1 MKTAKIIYTTKKPLY
16 VEQYLNLKENHFPQ
30 VVQQLIKSNLISLDD
45 NVVFSINDKES
56 LNNDEHDYFI
66 YDIEIN

>member
-1 MKTAKIIYTTKKPLY
+1 MKTAKIIYTTKKPLCL
-16 VEQYLNLKENHFPQ
+16 EQYLNLKENHFPQ
-30 VVQQLIKSNLISLDD
+30 VVQQLIKSKLISLDD